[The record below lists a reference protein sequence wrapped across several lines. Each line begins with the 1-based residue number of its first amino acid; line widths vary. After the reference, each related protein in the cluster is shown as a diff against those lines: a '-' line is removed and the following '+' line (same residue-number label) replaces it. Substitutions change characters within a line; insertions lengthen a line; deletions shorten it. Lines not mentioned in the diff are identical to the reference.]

1 MLSRTGTGTRRIN
14 LRKKTDFDFRIR
26 EISANFRFEKTK
38 KTDCWI
44 WRVFNN
50 DAKLS
55 LVRTGLFPFGI
66 LGLEGAQFLS
76 LCDDRIAR
84 HFFFFFDA
92 IFTLRSLKELFHNF
106 LSILE
111 LIQCIIFWL
120 VCFHIIYEIWASI
133 FLSSLQKFPFIPH
146 VRDHT
151 RTYIKQH
158 ISIYVNT
165 FFFCLN
171 FDHFFYK
178 SRSIK
183 KNRIKQFSIQKIK
196 EKRTQFIFFF

>member
-26 EISANFRFEKTK
+26 EISANFRFEETK

-84 HFFFFFDA
+84 HFYFFFWCDFHFKKFERTFSQFFKYFGTHSVHHLL
-92 IFTLRSLKELFHNF
+92 IGVFSYHLRNMGFNISLILAKVSFYSSCSRSHTHIYKTTHFNLREYFF
-106 LSILE
+106 LL
-111 LIQCIIFWL
+111 
-120 VCFHIIYEIWASI
+120 
-133 FLSSLQKFPFIPH
+133 
-146 VRDHT
+146 
-151 RTYIKQH
+151 
-158 ISIYVNT
+158 
-165 FFFCLN
+165 LN
-171 FDHFFYK
+171 FWSFFL
-178 SRSIK
+178 
-183 KNRIKQFSIQKIK
+183 
-196 EKRTQFIFFF
+196 

>member
-26 EISANFRFEKTK
+26 EISANFRFEETK
-38 KTDCWI
+38 KNRLLNLKSFQQWCEIKPRSNGPFSFRDIGT
-44 WRVFNN
+44 RRSSVFEPLRRSHC
-50 DAKLS
+50 ATL
-55 LVRTGLFPFGI
+55 L
-66 LGLEGAQFLS
+66 
-76 LCDDRIAR
+76 
-84 HFFFFFDA
+84 FFFFDA

-146 VRDHT
+146 VRDQT

-165 FFFCLN
+165 FFFCLI
-171 FDHFFYK
+171 FDHFFFYK

-183 KNRIKQFSIQKIK
+183 KKQN
-196 EKRTQFIFFF
+196 